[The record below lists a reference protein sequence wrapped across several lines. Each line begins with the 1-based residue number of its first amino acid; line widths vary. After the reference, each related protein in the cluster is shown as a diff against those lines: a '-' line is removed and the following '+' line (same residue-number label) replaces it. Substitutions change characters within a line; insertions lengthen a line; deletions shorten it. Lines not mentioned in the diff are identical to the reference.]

1 MHVLEGC
8 ENMHFSIKH
17 SVICYV
23 GTMDR
28 LGRAL
33 VVTESHLPEDGWNE
47 DEMIKV
53 LSCYYTITRC
63 VTWPV

>member
-1 MHVLEGC
+1 M
-8 ENMHFSIKH
+8 S
-17 SVICYV
+17 YV

-33 VVTESHLPEDGWNE
+33 VFTESHLPEDGWNT

-53 LSCYYTITRC
+53 LSCYYTVTRS
-63 VTWPV
+63 VF